1 MRSTSLHHEALRGK
15 FWERKMPAHRR
26 RALEEEHL
34 RAKLIV
40 VADGLK
46 RDDFSPNRLGIPK
59 SGRL

>member
-1 MRSTSLHHEALRGK
+1 MKRSEENSGN
-15 FWERKMPAHRR
+15 ERCPRIVGG
-26 RALEEEHL
+26 ALEEEHL